1 MSLVIASLACE
12 RTLMHV
18 QTLTLVNVLK
28 ASLILPKRKIRF
40 CSLRTSRVC
49 DTASSLEKTIAFKRE
64 MRVVLK
70 SKK

>member
-28 ASLILPKRKIRF
+28 ASLILPKRKI
-40 CSLRTSRVC
+40 
-49 DTASSLEKTIAFKRE
+49 
-64 MRVVLK
+64 
-70 SKK
+70 

>member
-18 QTLTLVNVLK
+18 QTLTLENVLK

-40 CSLRTSRVC
+40 CSPRHRVC
-49 DTASSLEKTIAFKRE
+49 DTASSLEKTIAVKQE
-64 MRVVLK
+64 IRVVLK